1 MTGFETMLRRAE
13 RHLRSSCPHMRRLVK
28 THGPCEIKVRPDPFQ
43 MLVASITSQQI
54 SGAAARSILGR
65 LERGV
70 GRAGITSASVRACG
84 EADLRTFGY
93 SARKASY
100 LMGLAVE
107 VADGHL
113 DLSGL
118 QDLDDSDVVAR
129 LVRLRGIGE
138 WTAHMF
144 LIFSLGRPDV
154 LAHSDLGVRQAIRS
168 FHGLE
173 RLPTKAQVLK
183 LAAPW
188 RPFAS
193 VACWY
198 CWRSLD
204 ANPGGK
210 GA

>member
-28 THGPCEIKVRPDPFQ
+28 AHGPCGLKLRPDPFQ

-65 LERGV
+65 LENGV
-70 GRAGITSASVRACG
+70 GPIGITPSSVRACG
-84 EADLRTFGY
+84 EAELRTFGY

-118 QDLDDSDVVAR
+118 KDLDDSGVVAR
-129 LVRLRGIGE
+129 LVQLRGIGE
-138 WTAHMF
+138 WTAHML

-154 LAHSDLGVRQAIRS
+154 LPHSDLGVRQAIRG

-173 RLPTKAQVLK
+173 RLPTKTQVLA

-193 VACWY
+193 VASWY